1 MKGGVNMVD
10 LNSYKEIG
18 RIELS
23 KDLAYTLN
31 GIGIL
36 LLIVFGYLF
45 LSLYSHITGKSS
57 GTINVSDISG
67 MILVIL
73 LFIGTL
79 ILHELIH
86 GFFVSMY
93 GGKPRYGAGIYSILP
108 YLYTTT
114 NSIFPRNKFIIIYI
128 APLAVIS
135 IFGVIGLAAFP
146 TIAHWILLP
155 LAVNASGSVGD
166 LWMTR
171 ILLRYPVHVLVED
184 YKTGNIIYGRETD
197 EPVTIS
203 FAGFGPKFLK
213 GIAISFFAIAIV
225 LNILP
230 LILDLTGAASFS
242 ICPRNSPFTIYEF
255 NGQNDKQ
262 LFSQEIFLDRIFF
275 LILIIGLVYA
285 ILTASR
291 IYYDRPGTKALQ
303 NKPGWKRRM

>member
-1 MKGGVNMVD
+1 MKGGINMVD
-10 LNSYKEIG
+10 MNSYKEIG

-23 KDLAYTLN
+23 KDLAYTLH

-45 LSLYSHITGKSS
+45 LSLYSQITGKFSE
-57 GTINVSDISG
+57 TTYVSDISDI
-67 MILVIL
+67 ILGTL

-114 NSIFPRNKFIIIYI
+114 KSIFPRNKFIIIYI

-135 IFGVIGLAAFP
+135 IIGVIAMAAFP
-146 TIAHWILLP
+146 SIAHWILLP
-155 LAVNASGSVGD
+155 LVVNASGSVGD

-171 ILLRYPVHVLVED
+171 ILLRYPGHVLVED
-184 YKTGNIIYGRETD
+184 NKIGNIIYGRETD

-203 FAGFGPKFLK
+203 FSGFGSKFLK

-230 LILDLTGAASFS
+230 VILVLTGAASFS
-242 ICPRNSPFTIYEF
+242 IGPRNSPFMIYEF
-255 NGQNDKQ
+255 NGQNEKQ
-262 LFSQEIFLDRIFF
+262 LFSQEIFFDRIFF
-275 LILIIGLVYA
+275 LSLIIGLVYA
-285 ILTASR
+285 ILTV
-291 IYYDRPGTKALQ
+291 T
-303 NKPGWKRRM
+303 NKKGRGICYQEPSACVERKYP